1 MEKRKRTESDMVMG
15 YSLQKLN
22 FWQETQFLVNLVFIE
37 MFTTNFFGS

>member
-22 FWQETQFLVNLVFIE
+22 FLARDLVLSDFSFHRDVQK
-37 MFTTNFFGS
+37 TKQNF